1 MLQRLILV
9 CVLCLAAAGARAQ
22 PVDLLLVL
30 AVDASGSIDPDEFQL
45 QREGYAQAVRDPQV
59 IEAIR
64 SGGAQG
70 AIAIAMVEWGA
81 PGGAATVVPWTRVAD
96 EASAA
101 RLAADILAAPRSIQ
115 SYNAIGDAIDH
126 AARLIREAPLPAERR
141 VIDVSGDGPD
151 NRSLRSAPRA
161 RDAAVAAGITINA
174 LAISGALPGR
184 YGEPLATS
192 YEREVIGGPGSFVM
206 TVPDRRGFARAI
218 LAKLIREIAGL
229 PGPRRVAL
237 SPPGE

>member
-1 MLQRLILV
+1 MR
-9 CVLCLAAAGARAQ
+9 RAMWTS
-22 PVDLLLVL
+22 V
-30 AVDASGSIDPDEFQL
+30 S
-45 QREGYAQAVRDPQV
+45 
-59 IEAIR
+59 
-64 SGGAQG
+64 G
-70 AIAIAMVEWGA
+70 AIDFA
-81 PGGAATVVPWTRVAD
+81 VPLF
-96 EASAA
+96 EGNG
-101 RLAADILAAPRSIQ
+101 LA
-115 SYNAIGDAIDH
+115 G
-126 AARLIREAPLPAERR
+126 ERR

-237 SPPGE
+237 GPTGE